1 MKTIK
6 LSELNID
13 NETYR
18 DTVSAFK
25 EYLPYEKT
33 VWKEELEKLNNL
45 RILKNRVPVDIDYII
60 SDDLLTIT
68 LGLDKIE
75 ELVDYKLSL
84 FTTSYVESIIFTKA
98 LELIANNYKKI
109 EAIKTTEIQDFKHF
123 RNIANRVI
131 LNVLTLWDKDLKKK
145 SFEEYFYKSEQEVL
159 NDPDRECD
167 VFEDW
172 SKLKDYVMGHIT
184 DFGYIVIENKIKAL

>member
-145 SFEEYFYKSEQEVL
+145 SFEEYFYRSEHEVL